1 MNKELVV
8 KDNALVN
15 AAYKLT
21 LAEQRLILLSI
32 VVARKEEKGIDANNH
47 LTISASDYMQLFD
60 VTKQTA
66 YEALK
71 DAAKHLFSR
80 EFSYQARDKKGR
92 ITNVRSRWVSEVAYT
107 DITATVKLIFAPSV
121 VPMITQLEKQFT
133 SYEIEKVANLTSTYA
148 IRLYELIICWKV
160 AKKTPVF
167 ELEDFRNKLGV
178 GVDEYVKMNNFK
190 ARVLDIAIKQINNNT
205 DITIKVEQHKQGRS
219 ISGFSFTFSYK
230 EAPQAAALK
239 ALTSSTAKSSRQLG
253 YYAKLLANSHWA
265 TQARVL
271 QGVNSS
277 DTINVITAYIKQPA
291 NFEKVKPIIDRILE
305 KEKAN
310 KGRLQPLSAT
320 LVC

>member
-8 KDNALVN
+8 KDNALLN

-32 VVARKEEKGIDANNH
+32 VVARKEEKGIDTNNH
-47 LTISASDYMQLFD
+47 LIISASDYMQLFD

-71 DAAKHLFSR
+71 DAAKYLFSR

-107 DITATVKLIFAPSV
+107 DITAIVKLIFAPSV

-148 IRLYELIICWKV
+148 IRLYELIMQWKSIKV
-160 AKKTPVF
+160 TPVF

-190 ARVLDIAIKQINNNT
+190 ARVLDIAIKQINEHT

-230 EAPQAAALK
+230 KDAQAAESKRFSKTIDCVYKQNL
-239 ALTSSTAKSSRQLG
+239 TAKQLG
-253 YYAKLLANSHWA
+253 YYAKLLAQSHWA
-265 TQARVL
+265 TQAKVM
-271 QGVNSS
+271 QGVNSN
-277 DTINVITAYIKQPA
+277 DAVDVLMGYLKQPK
-291 NFEKVKPIIDRILE
+291 NFEKQKDLIDNLVKKDKQKR
-305 KEKAN
+305 
-310 KGRLQPLSAT
+310 
-320 LVC
+320 